1 MAEKSEDLKKKGIS
15 YDDSDDEGDST
26 CGLLLMK
33 LNLVPRKKLIVLSI
47 GGLLFYRRPC
57 CKDFMDFCLERFEVG
72 IWSSAREWYMNN
84 ALDCIMVG
92 LRGKLIDQNECTNS
106 GFNSLEKKNKPIFLK
121 ELKKIW
127 ENKALHSLCSIWA
140 VWQMQMM
147 LLYVKEHPFGQ
158 PAISPLHPD
167 WNYYSKIIRRN
178 SKTYYK

>member
-33 LNLVPRKKLIVLSI
+33 LNLVPRKKLIVLI
-47 GGLLFYRRPC
+47 YRRPY

-84 ALDCIMVG
+84 ALDCIM
-92 LRGKLIDQNECTNS
+92 DQNECTNS

-127 ENKALHSLCSIWA
+127 ENKALHSLCS
-140 VWQMQMM
+140 
-147 LLYVKEHPFGQ
+147 FGR
-158 PAISPLHPD
+158 SG
-167 WNYYSKIIRRN
+167 RCR
-178 SKTYYK
+178 